1 MMDYSS
7 LIASG
12 TAMSIRQRE
21 RLNQKKQLHETI
33 ESLGAELKQLQVDLD
48 DYMCACN
55 LVGNVSDAITQET
68 LDRITGVINK
78 ALGVLFPSD
87 ARRIRIVKQFHNDVY
102 PHFLVELQTG
112 NGTVRSFKQSGSGLA
127 QTISI
132 LFNLCLID
140 ARGGRKLVVMDE
152 LLGCLHPDAKGVLA
166 ELMLALTDR
175 FQFIFVEY
183 GLDIG
188 KQYLV
193 SLTGD
198 TATVA
203 PYEATTTGYYTDLVM
218 DKYNRKMSAETS

>member
-1 MMDYSS
+1 MNDYSN

-21 RLNQKKQLHETI
+21 RLNQKNQLHTSI
-33 ESLGAELKQLQVDLD
+33 EALGAELKQLQIDLD

-68 LDRITGVINK
+68 LDKITGVINK
-78 ALGVLFPSD
+78 ALGVLYPAD

-140 ARGGRKLVVMDE
+140 ARGGRKLVIMDE
-152 LLGCLHPDAKGVLA
+152 LMGCLHPDAKSVLA

-188 KQYLV
+188 KQYVVTLK
-193 SLTGD
+193 GD
-198 TATVA
+198 TATIE
-203 PYEATTTGYYTDLVM
+203 PYATNSTGYYTDIVLN
-218 DKYNRKMSAETS
+218 KYNKKMAES

>member
-1 MMDYSS
+1 MNDYSN

-21 RLNQKKQLHETI
+21 RLNQKNSLHTTI
-33 ESLGAELKQLQVDLD
+33 DALGEELKKLQTDLD

-68 LDRITGVINK
+68 LDKITGVINK
-78 ALGVLFPSD
+78 ALGILFPAD

-127 QTISI
+127 QTISN

-140 ARGGRKLVVMDE
+140 ARGGRKLVIMDE
-152 LLGCLHPDAKGVLA
+152 LMGNLHPDAKGVLA

-188 KQYLV
+188 KQYEVKLN
-193 SLTGD
+193 GD
-198 TATVA
+198 TATVE
-203 PYEATTTGYYTDLVM
+203 PYQTNSTGYYTDIVL
-218 DKYNRKMSAETS
+218 KNYNKKMSEAEA